1 MGLKINILVTVSSE
15 HFSEGAIRRA
25 AYLAKRFEGELTLLY
40 IIEETVLRMIDRTAE
55 YIMTTEELERTEE
68 ELLKEIRGRAKEML
82 FERAAL
88 LATREGAAISQWEI
102 KQGEYGQ
109 VILDY
114 CKRRRIDLVVMS
126 FTRAT
131 LLRYAILDWDSPP
144 IWVEKDGLNLKAEME
159 VKRILALPSSLSPNR
174 KLLGIALEFA
184 RRLGAELYMEYVLDP
199 ATGDGDGD
207 GALREGEEFLRRCE
221 RELRPKLPELT
232 CALLRG
238 RLERVAL
245 TRARELQADLLIL
258 GEELEPPL
266 KGWLFRREIRQRV
279 LAGSPC
285 SLLFVK

>member
-1 MGLKINILVTVSSE
+1 MGLKISILVTVSSE

-25 AYLAKRFEGELTLLY
+25 AFLAKRFEGELTLLY
-40 IIEETVLRMIDRTAE
+40 IIEEAVLRMIDRTAE
-55 YIMTTEELERTEE
+55 YIMTTEEIERTEE
-68 ELLKEIRGRAKEML
+68 ELIEGIRGRAKEML

-88 LATREGAAISQWEI
+88 LAQREGAAISRWEI
-102 KQGEYGQ
+102 EQGEYGQ

-114 CKRRRIDLVVMS
+114 CKRRRVDLIVMS
-126 FTRAT
+126 FTRAA

-144 IWVEKDGLNLKAEME
+144 IWVEKDGLKMKMKMGVE
-159 VKRILALPSSLSPNR
+159 RILALPSSLSPNR
-174 KLLGIALEFA
+174 KLPGIALEFA

-199 ATGDGDGD
+199 ASGDDR
-207 GALREGEEFLRRCE
+207 ALREGEEFLRRCE
-221 RELRPKLPELT
+221 RELRPKLPGLGLT

-258 GEELEPPL
+258 GEELEPPG
-266 KGWLFRREIRQRV
+266 GWPFRREIRQRV